1 MVERISGVG
10 KNARRTDKNN
20 SNRTIQGAKEIKSSK
35 YGEGKMLED
44 IQKQGKMQ
52 GTSARVPKLNLTK
65 NLQELSSSSENLPR
79 VTSLFSDTSRPDE
92 PSESGMAFG
101 AGPGS
106 EIISPF
112 ANQTKSISQILTQIS
127 KYDSTGE
134 VNALL
139 EEALLKGF

>member
-1 MVERISGVG
+1 MTEMVSGVG

-20 SNRTIQGAKEIKSSK
+20 SNRTTQGAKEIKASK
-35 YGEGKMLED
+35 YGERKMLED
-44 IQKQGKMQ
+44 IQKQAKMQ
-52 GTSARVPKLNLTK
+52 GTSAPVPKVNLT
-65 NLQELSSSSENLPR
+65 QDSQRLSSLSENLPR
-79 VTSLFSDTSRPDE
+79 VTPLFSDTSRPDE
-92 PSESGMAFG
+92 PSETGMNFG

-112 ANQTKSISQILTQIS
+112 ADQTRSISQILTQVA
-127 KYDSTGE
+127 KYDSSEE